1 MNTSRGRLAAA
12 LLAFLLA
19 VLAGCAEVP
28 TSGPVDPVEGAEPS
42 CRGCLNVD
50 PAAPQPGD
58 DPKTIVDGFLQ
69 AMAAYEPTYATARKY
84 LTKEAAER
92 WNPDQG
98 ATVYI
103 GQMTAT
109 SPTSFLLDAR
119 TVGVLGPDRVFTVR
133 DQRFRP
139 TFSVEKQ
146 EGEWRIKNP
155 VPGLLV
161 PKWTFDTFYDSFNVY
176 FVGRDGTLVPDVI
189 YLPERASIASALM
202 LALLSGPS
210 DWLGP
215 VVGSAL
221 PAGTTLDVQSASIDG
236 GVAEVQLSDAI
247 NQLTDQQRI
256 LMAAQVAETLRQYQ
270 VQAVKFLVNNGELFR
285 IPGADPNTGAISVND
300 DRIRAIAAR
309 PPRASDQLYAATDD
323 GARMITDRAGKR
335 ETVPVSGELGKQDDT
350 ERIAVSLDDRDIA
363 VVTDGRSVL
372 RRQREGGQAT
382 TVLDDVSELLRPQYS
397 RQGELWAVGN
407 RGGEQHIWAVTGD
420 KVVEVQAP
428 ALRDGKI
435 VSFKLSPDGSRVA
448 MVREVGST
456 RQLTLARINRVE
468 GRILVDSPRRVDTAG
483 NQGTTITQ
491 FRDVGWQDDS
501 RLLVIGAAAPLAPVG
516 VYLLSQD
523 ASQISALGELP
534 DDEAAEITASPTHN
548 QVAIVTKKG
557 EAYWL
562 DPARRWTRIS
572 AGVDSLAYPG

>member
-1 MNTSRGRLAAA
+1 MLVV
-12 LLAFLLA
+12 LLA

-28 TSGPVDPVEGAEPS
+28 TRGPVDPVEGAKPS
-42 CRGCLNVD
+42 CRSCLNVD

-58 DPKTIVDGFLQ
+58 DPKTIVEGFLQ
-69 AMAAYEPTYATARKY
+69 AMSAYEPSYATARKY
-84 LTKEAAER
+84 LTKESADR

-98 ATVYI
+98 ATVYV
-103 GQMTAT
+103 GQLTAT

-119 TVGVLGPDRVFTVR
+119 MVGVLGPDRIFTVR
-133 DQRFRP
+133 DQQFRP
-139 TFSVEKQ
+139 VLRVEKQ
-146 EGEWRIKNP
+146 DGEWRINNP
-155 VPGLLV
+155 VTGLLV

-176 FVGRDGTLVPDVI
+176 FIGRDGTLVPDVI
-189 YLPERASIASALM
+189 YLPQRASIASALM

-210 DWLGP
+210 DWLAP
-215 VVGSAL
+215 VVSSAF
-221 PAGTTLDVQSASIDG
+221 PAGTTLEVQSASVAG
-236 GVAEVQLSDAI
+236 GVAEVGLSDAI
-247 NQLTDQQRI
+247 NELTDQQRI
-256 LMAAQVAETLRQYQ
+256 LMAAQVAETLRQFQ
-270 VQAVKFLVNNGELFR
+270 VQSVMFRVNGEIFR
-285 IPGADPNTGAISVND
+285 IPGADPTTGAISVND

-323 GARMITDRAGKR
+323 GVRMITDRAGKR
-335 ETVPVSGELGKQDDT
+335 ETAPISGDLGEQEGT
-350 ERIAVSLDDRDIA
+350 ERIAVSLDDRELA
-363 VVTDGRSVL
+363 AVTDDGTVL
-372 RRQREGGQAT
+372 RQQGEDGQAS
-382 TVLDDVSELLRPQYS
+382 TVIKGVSDLLRPQYS
-397 RQGELWAVGN
+397 RQNELWAVGQK
-407 RGGEQHIWAVTGD
+407 GGEQRIWAAVGNR
-420 KVVEVQAP
+420 VVDVQAP
-428 ALRDGKI
+428 QLKGSKI
-435 VSFKLSPDGSRVA
+435 VAFKLSPDGTRIA

-456 RQLTLARINRVE
+456 RQLTLGVINRVD
-468 GRILVDSPRRVDTAG
+468 GRILIDGDLRRVDTAG

-501 RLLVIGAAAPLAPVG
+501 RLLVIGAAASLAPVG

-548 QVAIVTKKG
+548 QVAIVNKKG